1 MTILQKSI
9 VVNTALKAPIIA
21 LRRQGS
27 HTYITSIGTRSYK
40 IKEQREA
47 QSMLDL
53 VYFQTI
59 RNLNG
64 EYALQLVDYASD
76 TSRLVRAGKMTYAEA
91 LKVQEEK

>member
-9 VVNTALKAPIIA
+9 VINNALKAPIVT
-21 LRRQGS
+21 LSHRNG
-27 HTYITSIGTRSYK
+27 HTYITQIGTRPYK
-40 IKEQREA
+40 TTERREA

-53 VYFQTI
+53 VYSQTI

-64 EYALQLVDYASD
+64 EYALQLIGYASD
-76 TSRLVRAGKMTYAEA
+76 TSRLVRAGKMTYTEA